1 MHNSDIIRDLQIIFY
16 DVLDLCDLRLT
27 DESNASN
34 VEGWDS
40 LAHINLV
47 VAIEKR
53 YNIKFALAELRSLN
67 NVGEMADLIVKKTS
81 LQGAKGRNGCPRR
94 CISFRSRKY

>member
-1 MHNSDIIRDLQIIFY
+1 MRSSDIIQELQIIFS
-16 DVLDLCDLRLT
+16 DVLDLPDLCLT
-27 DESNASN
+27 AESNASN

-81 LQGAKGRNGCPRR
+81 SQREK
-94 CISFRSRKY
+94 

>member
-1 MHNSDIIRDLQIIFY
+1 MHSSDIIQDLQPIFS
-16 DVLDLCDLRLT
+16 DVLDLPDLRLT
-27 DESNASN
+27 AESNASN

-53 YNIKFALAELRSLN
+53 YKIKFALAELRNLHN
-67 NVGEMADLIVKKTS
+67 LGEMADLIVKKRGP
-81 LQGAKGRNGCPRR
+81 Q
-94 CISFRSRKY
+94 

>member
-1 MHNSDIIRDLQIIFY
+1 MRSSDIIQDLQVIFS
-16 DVLDLCDLRLT
+16 DVLDLPDLCLT
-27 DESNASN
+27 AESNASN

-67 NVGEMADLIVKKTS
+67 NVGEMADLIVKK
-81 LQGAKGRNGCPRR
+81 
-94 CISFRSRKY
+94 ISQRPQ

>member
-1 MHNSDIIRDLQIIFY
+1 MRSSDIIQELQIIFS
-16 DVLDLCDLRLT
+16 DVLDLPDLCLIA
-27 DESNASN
+27 ESNASN

-81 LQGAKGRNGCPRR
+81 E
-94 CISFRSRKY
+94 RKQ

>member
-1 MHNSDIIRDLQIIFY
+1 MRSSDIIQDLQVIFS
-16 DVLDLCDLRLT
+16 DVLDLPDLHLT
-27 DESNASN
+27 AESNAST

-40 LAHINLV
+40 LAHINVV

-53 YNIKFALAELRSLN
+53 YHIKFALAELRNLK

-81 LQGAKGRNGCPRR
+81 
-94 CISFRSRKY
+94 

>member
-1 MHNSDIIRDLQIIFY
+1 MRSSDIIQDLQIIFS
-16 DVLDLCDLRLT
+16 DVLDLPDLCLT
-27 DESNASN
+27 AESNASN

-53 YNIKFALAELRSLN
+53 YRIKFALAELRSLK
-67 NVGEMADLIVKKTS
+67 NVGEMADLIAKKRLS
-81 LQGAKGRNGCPRR
+81 LGAL
-94 CISFRSRKY
+94 

>member
-1 MHNSDIIRDLQIIFY
+1 MRSSEIIQDLQIIFS
-16 DVLDLCDLRLT
+16 DVLDLPDLCLT
-27 DESNASN
+27 AESNASN

-53 YNIKFALAELRSLN
+53 YNIKFALAELRGLN
-67 NVGEMADLIVKKTS
+67 NVGEMADLIVKKTLS
-81 LQGAKGRNGCPRR
+81 QQAQ
-94 CISFRSRKY
+94 

>member
-1 MHNSDIIRDLQIIFY
+1 MHSSDIIQDLQIIFS
-16 DVLDLCDLRLT
+16 DVLDLPDLRLSA
-27 DESNASN
+27 ESNASN

-53 YNIKFALAELRSLN
+53 YKIKFALAELRNLN
-67 NVGEMADLIVKKTS
+67 NVGEMADLIVKKTLS
-81 LQGAKGRNGCPRR
+81 LGAR
-94 CISFRSRKY
+94 